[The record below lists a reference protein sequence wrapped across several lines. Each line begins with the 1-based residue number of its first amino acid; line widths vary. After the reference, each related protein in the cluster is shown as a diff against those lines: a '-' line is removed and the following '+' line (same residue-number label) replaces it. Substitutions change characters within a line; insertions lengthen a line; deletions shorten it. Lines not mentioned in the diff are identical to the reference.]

1 MDGFLRSGKNDEY
14 SIGFYQECDRPFY
27 SALARNYTTLDRY
40 FCSILG
46 PTFPNRFF
54 MHAAQTD
61 RLSNT
66 ADLATMRTIWDNLA
80 EAGSSGLYYYSNF
93 PFLALWGARYLDIRR
108 SYEQFK
114 DDAKQGRL
122 PAVSFLDPTYT
133 FGNVPGNDDHPHAD
147 IRRGDAFLSE
157 AFHAVATGP
166 DWASTV
172 FVVNYD
178 EWGGFYEHVAPP
190 RAAAPN
196 DVDPD
201 LVDGRALLGF
211 RVPTVVASPFSAGD
225 PLDPSVDSTVFDHT
239 SVLKLIE
246 WRWKL
251 PPLTARDESEDVGN
265 LVAALDFDNPRI
277 EVPDLPLYEG
287 PPPMPCGPPAPGEGE
302 NHWARLARSGLFDGW
317 ALPSASK

>member
-27 SALARNYTTLDRY
+27 SALARHYTTLDRY

-66 ADLATMRTIWDNLA
+66 FDVAMMPTIWDSLA
-80 EAGSSGLYYYSNF
+80 RASIAGLYYWSNL
-93 PFLALWGARYLDIRR
+93 PFVGLWGKKYLGIERR
-108 SYEQFK
+108 YEQFIS
-114 DDAKQGRL
+114 DAKNGRL
-122 PAVSFLDPTYT
+122 PALSFVDPTFT
-133 FGNVPGNDDHPHAD
+133 VEDVPGNDDHPHAD
-147 IRRGDAFLSE
+147 IRRGDAFLSQT
-157 AFHAVATGP
+157 FHAVATGP
-166 DWASTV
+166 QWPNTV

-190 RAAAPN
+190 RAEAPN
-196 DVDPD
+196 NVDPD
-201 LVDGRALLGF
+201 LEDGRALLGF

-225 PLDPSVDSTVFDHT
+225 PLDPSVNSAVFDHT

-277 EVPDLPLYEG
+277 DVPDLPLHEG
-287 PPPMPCGPPAPGEGE
+287 PPPIPCGPAAHGSE
-302 NHWARLARSGLFDGW
+302 NHWARLARSGLLDGW